1 MPPDVGPEGPR
12 LLVVDDDQL
21 FLRTFAANLATEGYL
36 PVCCSDPREALVLLL
51 DGTAGVAACVLDLD
65 MPGLDGLAFLRALA
79 GAGLA
84 LPVIFVTA
92 HSEHVYEEEALRLG
106 AADFVDKS
114 RGPAIIMRRI
124 ALMLRGHAD
133 AGGEPA
139 GADLRAGPLLLRP
152 AARRADWNGAE
163 LPLSRTEFDVL
174 LLLVGQAGQSVSY
187 REIYDVIK
195 GTGFVAGPGD
205 EGYRAN
211 VRATIKRIRRKF
223 EAIDAAFVSLGNLPG
238 HGYAWRVDV

>member
-1 MPPDVGPEGPR
+1 MPPDAAVEGPR
-12 LLVVDDDQL
+12 LLVVDDDPL
-21 FLRTFAANLATEGYL
+21 FLRTFAANLTAEGYL
-36 PVCCSDPREALVLLL
+36 PLCFTDPQAALAMLL
-51 DGTAGVAACVLDLD
+51 DGPAGVAACVMDLD

-79 GAGLA
+79 GAGRA

-114 RGPAIIMRRI
+114 RGPAIILRRI

-133 AGGEPA
+133 PA
-139 GADLRAGPLLLRP
+139 ADPAAEDLRAGPLLLRP
-152 AARRADWNGAE
+152 AARRADWNATDV
-163 LPLSRTEFDVL
+163 PLSRTEFDVL
-174 LLLVGQAGQSVSY
+174 LLLVGRIGQSVSY

-195 GTGFVAGPGD
+195 GAGFLAGPGE

-223 EAIDAAFVSLGNLPG
+223 EGIDAGFAALGNLPG
-238 HGYAWRVDV
+238 YGYAWRADA

>member
-1 MPPDVGPEGPR
+1 M
-12 LLVVDDDQL
+12 
-21 FLRTFAANLATEGYL
+21 
-36 PVCCSDPREALVLLL
+36 LL
-51 DGTAGVAACVLDLD
+51 DGPAGVAACVIDLD

-79 GAGLA
+79 GAGRA

-114 RGPAIIMRRI
+114 RGPAIILRRI

-133 AGGEPA
+133 PA
-139 GADLRAGPLLLRP
+139 ADPAAEDLRAGPLLLRP
-152 AARRADWNGAE
+152 AARRADWNATDV
-163 LPLSRTEFDVL
+163 PLSRTEFDVL
-174 LLLVGQAGQSVSY
+174 LLLVGRIGQSVSY

-195 GTGFVAGPGD
+195 GAGFLAGPGE

-223 EAIDAAFVSLGNLPG
+223 EGIDAGFAALGNLPG
-238 HGYAWRVDV
+238 YGYAWRADA